1 MNAAIE
7 RQKLEEQK
15 KKAKEA
21 ENDSDVKSGEES
33 EVPKTEL
40 QQNCKIFKLKFIFRN
55 YPHMA

>member
-21 ENDSDVKSGEES
+21 ENDSEVKSGEES

-40 QQNCKIFKLKFIFRN
+40 
-55 YPHMA
+55 